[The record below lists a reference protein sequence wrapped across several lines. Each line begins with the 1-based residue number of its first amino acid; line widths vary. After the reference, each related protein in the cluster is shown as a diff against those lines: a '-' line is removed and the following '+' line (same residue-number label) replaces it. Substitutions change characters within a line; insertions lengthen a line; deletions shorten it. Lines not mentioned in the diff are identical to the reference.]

1 MAHRVT
7 HHVAQQVRIA
17 IVNHTNAGNLLPMTE
32 LDSRKAAY
40 KTLDRA
46 IEQLIDGAAPDGH
59 IVTDAVLVVGL
70 QSVTA
75 EGRRVGSVGVFLRD
89 GCQPM
94 WISRALLREGL
105 DALDFTAEHC
115 PECSCED

>member
-1 MAHRVT
+1 M
-7 HHVAQQVRIA
+7 
-17 IVNHTNAGNLLPMTE
+17 NAGNLLPMTE

-40 KTLDRA
+40 QTLDRA
-46 IEQLIDGAAPDGH
+46 IEQLVDGAAPDGH

-70 QSVTA
+70 QSITG

-89 GCQPM
+89 GCQPL

-105 DALDFTAEHC
+105 DALDFQSDHC
-115 PECSCED
+115 PECACED